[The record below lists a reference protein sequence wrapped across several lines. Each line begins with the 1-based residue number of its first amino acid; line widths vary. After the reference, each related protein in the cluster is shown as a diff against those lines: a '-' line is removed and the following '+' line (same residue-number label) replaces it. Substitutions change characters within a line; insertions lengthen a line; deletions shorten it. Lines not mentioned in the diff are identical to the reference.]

1 MAFLDNRGDIIL
13 DAVLTDAGRKRLAQG
28 QATFQITKFALG
40 DDEIDYG
47 LYNRTHASGS
57 AYYGLKLLALPIE
70 QAHTMSDTSQKS
82 RLIRSLAAT
91 NLLYLPE
98 LKVDQVTGPGAWR
111 DFVTGRNAYAV
122 IADEDTYKT
131 AAGGDYASTLGNGFL
146 DGRTANDS
154 LTRRIKVPLGL
165 NGGGAGTDWQR
176 SLADVDP
183 ALEETQYNITLDG
196 RFLQLAQPSSV
207 GGLSTT
213 SVTNGVLVQPSAKS
227 AVYSSGDNLKVYT
240 VTTSTNPLMFTPG
253 PDQSTKVFNAQ
264 STSNVL
270 NNSFAVQ
277 QGMGSLD
284 YLFTN
289 FTDEAVT
296 DYGGGGIS
304 LDVNVI
310 KTSCT
315 IECGFGSITVP
326 LEVIRNQQEIFNG
339 SF

>member
-28 QATFQITKFALG
+28 QSTFQITKFALG

-47 LYNRTHASGS
+47 LYDRTHASGS
-57 AYYGLKLLALPIE
+57 AYYDLKLLALPIE

-91 NLLYLPE
+91 NLLYLPG
-98 LKVDQVTGPGAWR
+98 LKIDQVTGGGWR
-111 DFVTGRNAYAV
+111 AFVTNRNAYAV
-122 IADEDTYKT
+122 IADENTYKT
-131 AAGGDYASTLGNGFL
+131 AAGGSYESALAAGFL

-165 NGGGAGTDWQR
+165 DGGGAGTDWQR

-207 GGLSTT
+207 GGLTTT

-240 VTTSTNPLMFTPG
+240 ITTSTNPLMFTPG

-270 NNSFAVQ
+270 NNSFVVQ

-284 YLFTN
+284 YLFST
-289 FTDEAVT
+289 FASEAVT
-296 DYGGGGIS
+296 DYGGGGIG
-304 LDVNVI
+304 LDVDVI

-326 LEVIRNQQEIFNG
+326 LEVIRNQ
-339 SF
+339 